1 MVQYLEACSWDL
13 SAAVDLFLTRATE
26 EDPGTRKRKEPTL
39 VMLLYKCKLFKLAQ
53 NAIDI
58 VVLCAMLLFSS

>member
-39 VMLLYKCKLFKLAQ
+39 VMLLYKSAFTIQQRANSLNWLKMSL
-53 NAIDI
+53 I
-58 VVLCAMLLFSS
+58 